1 MSAPMRL
8 LRHPGLVVI
17 AQCCIGVVFL
27 AAALGKIGDA
37 GAFAGQIHH
46 FRLLPFGLENTLAI
60 TLPWIELIAAL
71 ALLLRYRPRAG
82 AVVTAGLMALFVFV
96 VAAAVARGLDIE
108 CGCFGTADASRV
120 GTAKLIENVGLLAL
134 ALIASLKPAER
145 QGSAVERE
153 LPGPD
158 RARAV
163 AGE

>member
-1 MSAPMRL
+1 MNGITRL
-8 LRHPGLVVI
+8 LRHPGLVLVAQFGI
-17 AQCCIGVVFL
+17 AAVFL

-37 GAFAGQIHH
+37 GAFARQIHH

-82 AVVTAGLMALFVFV
+82 AVITAGLMGLFVFV

-108 CGCFGTADASRV
+108 CGCFGTSDASRV

-134 ALIASLKPAER
+134 ALIASIKPAER
-145 QGSAVERE
+145 HASAQEQG
-153 LPGPD
+153 LPAPD
-158 RARAV
+158 QV
-163 AGE
+163 PV